1 MELMLSLVTPCRP
14 GIFHRVSCCA
24 YRGPRKGGEGT
35 EGRTSMVCME
45 PPLRIFLMTS
55 SSSSVPNSEYSTFLG
70 AASYVPWAP
79 CLQNGLSVGG
89 SSTIGDLGGL
99 PEGREWEECVS
110 VPVREEDFKRRH
122 ELGQG
127 DGRVAL
133 QPLLVLVYVLDEDEE
148 VVVGALVVDL
158 GLRALASS
166 HFIFFWRGD
175 FRETL

>member
-1 MELMLSLVTPCRP
+1 
-14 GIFHRVSCCA
+14 
-24 YRGPRKGGEGT
+24 
-35 EGRTSMVCME
+35 
-45 PPLRIFLMTS
+45 MTS

-89 SSTIGDLGGL
+89 SSTLGDLGDL

-110 VPVREEDFKRRH
+110 VCVSVCVPVCEEDFERRH
-122 ELGQG
+122 ELGEG

-133 QPLLVLVYVLDEDEE
+133 HPLLVLVYVLDEDEE

-166 HFIFFWRGD
+166 HFIFFEGGD
-175 FRETL
+175 FGETL